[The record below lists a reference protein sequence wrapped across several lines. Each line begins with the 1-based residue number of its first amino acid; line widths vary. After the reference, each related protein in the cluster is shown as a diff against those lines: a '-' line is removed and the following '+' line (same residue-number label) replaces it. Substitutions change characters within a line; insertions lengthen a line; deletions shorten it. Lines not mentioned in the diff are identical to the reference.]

1 MNKDKVLKYLSF
13 GTLALIVLA
22 MMGATVLEKVK
33 GTDVALS
40 AVYHSPAVICL
51 WIICC
56 VSAIVLL
63 LSRRVRS
70 VSLLLVHFS
79 FAVILAGALIS
90 FCTGTSYMLSLREGE
105 SDDSTLPF
113 TVTLDTFEVEY
124 YPLSTSPSDYKSSL
138 TIRDEDKKVGVEV
151 SMNHIGR
158 YKGYRFYQS
167 GTDGKTGSYLT
178 VSRDVAGTAVTYAGY
193 VLLLVGMLLQFFR
206 KGSSF
211 RRAIARLSG
220 SATVLL
226 CFLFVCPQTSARE
239 RHPQVL
245 PDDVADA
252 FEELYIYHNDRVS
265 SFSTFARDYCL
276 KAYGKSSYKGAS
288 ATQVV
293 TGWLFYYGQWESV
306 PFKLKEKDKGGAV
319 EMEKQFL
326 FSSVASGAAFKVFP
340 YRDEGKVKWY
350 SCEDLLPVDI
360 SQDNWLFIKK
370 SMDLVADC
378 IREENWEDAKY
389 YLSKIRAY
397 QQKVCAEELPSE
409 KQLALEKTYNA
420 ISLPKIPAMLSLT
433 LGILLFLSFVV
444 KIRRGKTL
452 EQSPVSWWISQGIL
466 CALALYVFLILVLR
480 GLVSGHL
487 PMSNGFE
494 TMLVL
499 SWITLIVGILLSGKL
514 HMMHAFAFIL
524 SGFALLVSSLG
535 QSNPQITHM
544 APVLNSPL
552 LSVHVA
558 SMMISYSLLGISA
571 LSSLAGLLSGGKE
584 TSQLRDISIVVI
596 YPALFTLIGGTVLGS
611 IWANQSWGCYWSWDP
626 KEVWSLVTII
636 VYSAL
641 LHTRVLKGLDSDRRF
656 HLYTVLSFLCVIIT
670 YFGVNFFLGG
680 MHSYA

>member
-1 MNKDKVLKYLSF
+1 MNKNKVLKYLSF

-33 GTDVALS
+33 GTPAALN
-40 AVYHSPAVICL
+40 AVYHSPVVITL

-56 VSAIVLL
+56 VSVIVLL
-63 LSRRVRS
+63 LSSRIRS

-90 FCTGTSYMLSLREGE
+90 FCTGTTDMLSLREGE
-105 SDDSTLPF
+105 SDHSTLPF
-113 TVTLDTFEVEY
+113 TVTLDTFDVEY
-124 YPLSTSPSDYKSSL
+124 YPLSTAPSDYKSSL
-138 TIRDEDKKVGVEV
+138 IILDAGKTVKVDV

-167 GTDGKTGSYLT
+167 GTDGNTGSYLT
-178 VSRDVAGTAVTYAGY
+178 VSRDVAGTAVTYAGF
-193 VLLLVGMLLQFFR
+193 VLLLIGMLLQFFR

-211 RRAIARLSG
+211 RRAVARLSG
-220 SATVLL
+220 VTIVLL
-226 CFLFVCPQTSARE
+226 CFLCPRTYARE
-239 RHPQVL
+239 SHPEVL
-245 PDDVADA
+245 PRDVAEA
-252 FEELYIYHNDRVS
+252 FDDLYIYHNDRVS

-276 KAYGKSSYKGAS
+276 KAYGKPSYKGAS

-293 TGWLFYYGQWESV
+293 TGWLFYYGQWEKV
-306 PFKLKEKDKGGAV
+306 PFKLKAKDRGGAV

-326 FSSVASGAAFKVFP
+326 FSSVASGLAFKVFP
-340 YRDEGKVKWY
+340 YRDEGIIKWY
-350 SCEDLLPVDI
+350 SCEDRLPVDM
-360 SQDNWLFIKK
+360 SHDNWLFIKK
-370 SMDLVADC
+370 GMDLVADC

-397 QQKVCAEELPSE
+397 QQKVCEGDLPSD
-409 KQLALEKTYNA
+409 KQLELEKTYNA
-420 ISLPKIPAMLSLT
+420 ISLPKVVAMASLT
-433 LGILLFLSFVV
+433 LGLLLFISFVI
-444 KIRRGKTL
+444 KIRRRTPL
-452 EQSPVSWWISQGIL
+452 RQSPVSWWITQGIL
-466 CALALYVFLILVLR
+466 CALSLYVLLILVLR
-480 GLVSGHL
+480 TLVSGHL
-487 PMSNGFE
+487 PMSNGYE
-494 TMLVL
+494 TMLL
-499 SWITLIVGILLSGKL
+499 LAWITLTAGILTSRRL
-514 HMMHAFAFIL
+514 HIMHAFAFIL

-535 QSNPQITHM
+535 ASNPQITHM

-571 LSSLAGLLSGGKE
+571 LSSFAGLLSSGKE
-584 TSQLRDISIVVI
+584 SSQLRDISIVVI
-596 YPALFTLIGGTVLGS
+596 YPALFTLMGGTVLGS

-636 VYSAL
+636 VYSVL
-641 LHTRVLKGLDSDRRF
+641 LHTRLLKCLDDDRRF
-656 HLYTVLSFLCVIIT
+656 HLYTVLAFLCVIIT